1 MGFTLSIPTEEDIKN
16 ELVVETAVPEAMH
29 EPIRDKVDEAVN
41 EIMKVDVLDMTSRR
55 DILREFTNF
64 GKDEIELVTKKNSIL
79 NQRMATFRTQT
90 DETAMVAKGLEDL
103 TFQMKDLDPSGIDFL
118 KKTKLFDPVRRYFA
132 KFKTAD
138 DHIATIIDSL
148 DKGKRQLENDN
159 TTLEVEEV
167 ALRNNTKSMSTQ
179 IEFGKQLDEK
189 LQAAIT
195 QARASGADEEQ
206 VKFIEEEVL
215 YPLRQRIEDIQ
226 QMQLVSQQGYI
237 SIEMIRRNN
246 RELIRS
252 VDRARTVTV
261 TALRTA
267 VMVAG
272 ALYNQKI
279 VLDKVTALNSC
290 TNQMIE
296 SVSVLLKEQG
306 VAIQKQASETAINIE
321 TFQAAFS
328 NMTQALDDISTYRQN
343 ALPMMRDTIDKFTA
357 MAEEGEAVIQRME
370 KRSALDAKNIGKLE
384 G

>member
-16 ELVVETAVPEAMH
+16 ELVVETAVPEALH
-29 EPIRDKVDEAVN
+29 GPINDKVDEAVN

-103 TFQMKDLDPSGIDFL
+103 TFQMKDLDPSGIDFI

-167 ALRNNTKSMSTQ
+167 ALRNNTKSMSAQ

-195 QARASGADEEQ
+195 QACASGADEEQ